1 MIWLPTERTPLP
13 DAARVY
19 AEYGWAIFPVDG
31 KLPRTP
37 HGFADATVDPLQIA
51 EWWTR
56 WPGAGIGWAPPPD
69 VLIIDVDPRHAGD
82 VSLRALQEEHEPF
95 PATLEA
101 ETGGAGA
108 HVVFRVPA
116 GAKPRQLTGWR
127 PGIDTRCGGRGYV
140 VVAPSLHASGRR
152 YRWRTNLVPALAPTW
167 MVEALRS
174 PAPAPRSTYVPPIS
188 PAATTR
194 RQRYAVAVLLGEA
207 KAVAETAE
215 GGRNARLNKAW
226 WRCAQ
231 FRDVLIREEV
241 QRDLTAAAVAA
252 GLPVGEIAKVLR

>member
-1 MIWLPTERTPLP
+1 MNWLPIDRTPLR
-13 DAARVY
+13 AAALAY
-19 AEYGWAIFPVDG
+19 AAHGWPVFPVNG
-31 KLPRTP
+31 KLPLTA
-37 HGFADATVDPLQIA
+37 HGFSDATVDPLRIA

-56 WPGAGIGWAPPPD
+56 WPDAGIGWAPPPD
-69 VLIIDVDPRHAGD
+69 VLIVDVDPRHAGD

-95 PATLEA
+95 PTTLEA
-101 ETGGAGA
+101 ETGGGGA
-108 HVVFRVPA
+108 HVVLRGPA
-116 GAKPRQLTGWR
+116 EERPRQLTGWR

-140 VVAPSLHASGRR
+140 VLAPSLHASGRR

-167 MVEALRS
+167 MVEALRP
-174 PAPAPRSTYVPPIS
+174 PAPAPRSTYSPPIS

-194 RQRYAVAVLLGEA
+194 RQRYALAVLLGEA

-241 QRDLTAAAVAA
+241 ERDLTAAAAAA
-252 GLPVGEIAKVLR
+252 GLPMAEIAKVLR